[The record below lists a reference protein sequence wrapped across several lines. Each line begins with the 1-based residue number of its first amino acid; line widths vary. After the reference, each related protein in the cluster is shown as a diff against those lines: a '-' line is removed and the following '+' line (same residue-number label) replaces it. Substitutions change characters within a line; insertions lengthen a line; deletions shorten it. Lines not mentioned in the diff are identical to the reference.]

1 MIKKANIRVW
11 TGKQAAKYGFY
22 SKVVKRVI
30 KNGFCSY
37 KGKQYEV
44 FETPWT
50 NEFYIDLK

>member
-1 MIKKANIRVW
+1 MW

-22 SKVVKRVI
+22 SKIVKRVI